1 MMWAHDELVTISAL
15 QHFVYC
21 PRQCALIHVEQTF
34 DENLFTLRGQR
45 VHENVDVPAEIL
57 REGVKI
63 ETALPLWSDR
73 LGIIGKSDVVEIDSD
88 GVPYPVEYKSG
99 KRTAQKA
106 DDVQLCAQ
114 ALCLEEMLER
124 SVPEGAIYHHASR
137 RRRKVVFDENLRR
150 YTEEVIAATREML
163 QDTQLPEPVADSR
176 CYRCSL
182 VDACMPFALRE
193 LPAYVRE
200 GLP

>member
-1 MMWAHDELVTISAL
+1 MTWADDEWVTISAL

-45 VHENVDVPAEIL
+45 VHENVDVPAEML

-63 ETALPLWSDR
+63 ETALPLWSHR

-88 GVPYPVEYKSG
+88 GTAYPIEYKSG
-99 KRTAQKA
+99 KRKAQKA

-114 ALCLEEMLER
+114 ALCLEEMLQK

-137 RRRKVVFDENLRR
+137 RRRKVAFDER
-150 YTEEVIAATREML
+150 
-163 QDTQLPEPVADSR
+163 
-176 CYRCSL
+176 
-182 VDACMPFALRE
+182 
-193 LPAYVRE
+193 
-200 GLP
+200 